1 MVITRENTAPY
12 PDNPRSEWVIVWREH
27 PNLQVDGLVHFEYAV
42 YSTAQSRDSGDLPF
56 LLNSHKAMIRETH
69 QRMVQPSPGFYRH
82 ISGIDIPIVDVREFL
97 EKDLRAYRWVKKS
110 LGEWEDDRLRRL
122 NPFVFN
128 SYWGIP
134 EALDS
139 QWVREIFW
147 VPQSEQVD
155 RILAQYLVG
164 VEARRLSGDHRGT
177 TLDLQVGASTD
188 DADMG
193 ENSGAMDLVDVTLV
207 SQSSTS
213 AFGRLWTGMRVVTSA
228 LEQGDTIDVAYGT
241 IYVLNAAN
249 DDANLF
255 GMRFEKGADPGTFT
269 NTAFDLSNRTPTDT
283 LTPWVADGLGEGP
296 VNTPTLVI
304 PLQEVIDDY
313 SPTAINT
320 LWLPNTDVG
329 KTLKMASYDNDTSLA
344 YKLHIEYTR
353 PIPPTPP
360 TPSRGGRRPRKRKV
374 EVELELLL
382 VGTAFLEIESTYDIV
397 GSAFLTLEESI
408 PLQGVAVQTLEE
420 TMTLVGEKSMK
431 LLLELLKS

>member
-1 MVITRENTAPY
+1 M
-12 PDNPRSEWVIVWREH
+12 
-27 PNLQVDGLVHFEYAV
+27 
-42 YSTAQSRDSGDLPF
+42 
-56 LLNSHKAMIRETH
+56 
-69 QRMVQPSPGFYRH
+69 
-82 ISGIDIPIVDVREFL
+82 
-97 EKDLRAYRWVKKS
+97 
-110 LGEWEDDRLRRL
+110 
-122 NPFVFN
+122 
-128 SYWGIP
+128 
-134 EALDS
+134 
-139 QWVREIFW
+139 
-147 VPQSEQVD
+147 
-155 RILAQYLVG
+155 
-164 VEARRLSGDHRGT
+164 
-177 TLDLQVGASTD
+177 
-188 DADMG
+188 
-193 ENSGAMDLVDVTLV
+193 
-207 SQSSTS
+207 
-213 AFGRLWTGMRVVTSA
+213 
-228 LEQGDTIDVAYGT
+228 
-241 IYVLNAAN
+241 
-249 DDANLF
+249 
-255 GMRFEKGADPGTFT
+255 
-269 NTAFDLSNRTPTDT
+269 
-283 LTPWVADGLGEGP
+283 
-296 VNTPTLVI
+296 NTPTLVI